1 MTPQQVAENDSIDV
15 VRKMLTEELYCSLGN
30 TFQTVNHIQQQKL
43 FLNRPNHTYVATH
56 IVHNFRSCVRNT
68 NNTVAYF
75 RKKLLAWQLQHLP
88 ANAPMQLHVLDLPTP
103 QQYANGD
110 LGGQHRR

>member
-1 MTPQQVAENDSIDV
+1 MSAQQVAENDSIDV
-15 VRKMLTEELYCSLGN
+15 VRKMLTEELYCTLAN

-56 IVHNFRSCVRNT
+56 IVQNFRSCVRNT

-75 RKKLLAWQLQHLP
+75 RKKLLAWQLQQ
-88 ANAPMQLHVLDLPTP
+88 NAVLDLHVLDLPTP

-110 LGGQHRR
+110 LSGQNRR